1 METKIIWFFN
11 KDKKKRGTTFA
22 KKDEYELALQF
33 EDKAQVDQD
42 LKKQIRLFLKS
53 RYRVNVHQ
61 LTYRENP
68 LASVCK
74 MFGGRDKLCTEL
86 NITEEQLCELNI
98 NFTNPHIKSQLL
110 ISYLLPVLSDQE
122 FANWFYS
129 TVYNLYNDIK
139 ESLLIYPNS
148 LSPSFYQW
156 LYHDSGYSH
165 LKWIMLGKNLPSAM
179 MVGDY
184 IYEHRG
190 DYTKIYNAYL
200 NSLSEYILHKYG
212 YRPSYIPGIKHK
224 LTLKLKRN
232 NVLLT
237 DRLNHIGMT
246 YKSYTG
252 MFSQISPIMTNYIEI
267 IAKDTRFNKYDILF
281 TIVLDSVDYYAKE
294 PSCKRRITAKFLKEQ
309 NVKLYK

>member
-11 KDKKKRGTTFA
+11 QDKKKRGSTFA
-22 KKDEYELALQF
+22 KKDEYELALHF

-74 MFGGRDKLCTEL
+74 MFGGMNKLCTEL
-86 NITEEQLCELNI
+86 HITEEQLCELNI
-98 NFTNPHIKSQLL
+98 NFTNPHIKSQVL
-110 ISYLLPVLSDQE
+110 INYLLPVLSDQE

-139 ESLLIYPNS
+139 EPLLVYPNS
-148 LSPSFYQW
+148 LSSSFYQW
-156 LYHDSGYSH
+156 LYRDSGYSH
-165 LKWIMLGKNLPSAM
+165 LKGIMLGKQLPSAI

-190 DYTKIYNAYL
+190 DYTKVYNEYL

-212 YRPSYIPGIKHK
+212 YSPCYIPSIKHRI
-224 LTLKLKRN
+224 TLKLKRN

-237 DRLNHIGMT
+237 DRLRHIGMT

-252 MFSQISPIMTNYIEI
+252 IYSQVSPVMTHYIEL
-267 IAKDTRFNKYDILF
+267 IANDTGFNKYDILF
-281 TIVLDSVDYYAKE
+281 TIVLDSVDYYAKK
-294 PSCKRRITAKFLKEQ
+294 PSYKRRITRKFLKEQ

>member
-11 KDKKKRGTTFA
+11 QDKKKRGTTFA
-22 KKDEYELALQF
+22 KKDEYGLALQF
-33 EDKAQVDQD
+33 EDKAQVDKD
-42 LKKQIRLFLKS
+42 LKRQIRLFLKS

-61 LTYRENP
+61 ITYRENP
-68 LASVCK
+68 LSSVCK

-98 NFTNPHIKSQLL
+98 NFTNPHIKSQIL
-110 ISYLLPVLSDQE
+110 INYLLPVISDQE

-129 TVYNLYNDIK
+129 TVYNLYNEIK

-156 LYHDSGYSH
+156 LYRDSGYSH
-165 LKWIMLGKNLPSAM
+165 LKWIMLGKQLPSAM

-190 DYTKIYNAYL
+190 DYTKVYSAYL

-246 YKSYTG
+246 YKSYIG
-252 MFSQISPIMTNYIEI
+252 MFSQISPIMTNYIEL

-294 PSCKRRITAKFLKEQ
+294 PSYKRRITKKFLNEQ